1 MDQTKRC
8 FKCGVVKP
16 IADFYKHPQMKD
28 GHLNKCKECTR
39 ADTQRNYADH
49 IDYYHKYDQD
59 RYRKNKDRLLAH
71 IYRGIVN
78 RCNGVQRKYS
88 STGTTPISIA
98 EWKSFCTSTRAEFD
112 KLYDAWEKSGFQ
124 RRMAPSI
131 DRIDNNRGYT
141 IDNMQWLSQS
151 DNSRK
156 GTMPL
161 SEWRRKPAP

>member
-98 EWKSFCTSTRAEFD
+98 EWKSFCTSTRTEFD